1 MGTLFLR
8 WLDTI
13 FWRTKDR
20 MDRMD
25 HDTMRPPDLIPAFI
39 EIIPGTSIIDEDD
52 DMNMDH
58 GEVVCSLK
66 QEGLHITASNIRQ
79 MILDIRSS
87 SPLAFINQCTHSL
100 RTANNLVA
108 NAGAID
114 SPASQGVNEWPTTSY
129 DVAQPSAAFVRK
141 VSQQHIINLR
151 LCPGT
156 AITPRQLSTHSH
168 ATRSYCEESHAPSS
182 SPPLIIYP
190 KPKMKVEDAIPGFAI
205 TNFRPM
211 AFRAARLTV

>member
-1 MGTLFLR
+1 MR

-25 HDTMRPPDLIPAFI
+25 HDTMRLPDLIPALI

-52 DMNMDH
+52 DLNVDH
-58 GEVVCSLK
+58 GEVFCSLA

-100 RTANNLVA
+100 RTTNNLVA

-114 SPASQGVNEWPTTSY
+114 SPASQGVNKWPTTSY
-129 DVAQPSAAFVRK
+129 DVTQPSAAFVRK
-141 VSQQHIINLR
+141 VSQQHIINSR
-151 LCPGT
+151 C
-156 AITPRQLSTHSH
+156 ARAQHTPRQLSTHSH
-168 ATRSYCEESHAPSS
+168 ATRSYCEEIHAPSS
-182 SPPLIIYP
+182 SPHLIIYP
-190 KPKMKVEDAIPGFAI
+190 RPKMKIKDAIP
-205 TNFRPM
+205 
-211 AFRAARLTV
+211 

>member
-1 MGTLFLR
+1 LQICDLRFATAQIWERFFLR

-25 HDTMRPPDLIPAFI
+25 HDTMRLPDLIPALI

-52 DMNMDH
+52 DLNVDH
-58 GEVVCSLK
+58 GEVFCSLA

-100 RTANNLVA
+100 RTTNNLVA

-114 SPASQGVNEWPTTSY
+114 SPASQGVNKWPTTSY
-129 DVAQPSAAFVRK
+129 DVTQPSAAFVRK
-141 VSQQHIINLR
+141 VSQQNIINSR
-151 LCPGT
+151 CARAQQSRRGSC
-156 AITPRQLSTHSH
+156 QLIPMLPE
-168 ATRSYCEESHAPSS
+168 ATV
-182 SPPLIIYP
+182 
-190 KPKMKVEDAIPGFAI
+190 KKVMLPAQAHISLFIPG
-205 TNFRPM
+205 R
-211 AFRAARLTV
+211 R